1 MVFQLCLRV
10 DEPLGFVLQFDIGA
24 QRVDTGAH
32 AGLLQVS
39 GLVKE
44 RLREINTRLCRF
56 HIRGSA
62 QAAEILR
69 DHQRGD
75 LFANCLLLGP
85 GGRYARL
92 RSLPAPPQRQIENRH
107 RETGARLKHFVG
119 AQVLWKGRECNADLR
134 LNIDV
139 PHLFICPERR
149 LRQQT

>member
-1 MVFQLCLRV
+1 MAGVWKKLISSASSIVCSGLKFSRRARPYNVVFQLCLRV

-69 DHQRGD
+69 DHPRG
-75 LFANCLLLGP
+75 ALL
-85 GGRYARL
+85 A
-92 RSLPAPPQRQIENRH
+92 S
-107 RETGARLKHFVG
+107 
-119 AQVLWKGRECNADLR
+119 
-134 LNIDV
+134 
-139 PHLFICPERR
+139 
-149 LRQQT
+149 